1 MKTLIKLI
9 VVALIANALWRV
21 ATAYTTFYRF
31 KDSINEAAMQ
41 GTTEADLKQKVVEL
55 ARTYDLPVTAEDLTV
70 TRDVQHVSVKTSY
83 TSPVAVLPGYEYPW
97 PFTVDVDAYVI
108 AAPVRR

>member
-1 MKTLIKLI
+1 MKTLLKLI
-9 VVALIANALWRV
+9 VVALIANALWR
-21 ATAYTTFYRF
+21 AGSAYTTVYRF
-31 KDSINEAAMQ
+31 KDSIYEAAMQ

-55 ARTYDLPVTAEDLTV
+55 AHTYDLPLTAEDLTV
-70 TRDVQHVSVKTSY
+70 TREVQHVSVKTSY
-83 TSPVAVLPGYEYPW
+83 TSPVAVLPGYEYQW

>member
-1 MKTLIKLI
+1 VKTLLKLI
-9 VVALIANALWRV
+9 VVALIANALWR
-21 ATAYTTFYRF
+21 AGSAYTTFYRF
-31 KDSINEAAMQ
+31 KDSIYEAAMQ

-55 ARTYDLPVTAEDLTV
+55 AHTYDLPLTAEDLTV
-70 TRDVQHVSVKTSY
+70 IREVQHVSVKTSY
-83 TSPVAVLPGYEYPW
+83 TSPVAVLPGYEYQW

>member
-9 VVALIANALWRV
+9 VVALVANALWRV
-21 ATAYTTFYRF
+21 GIAYTTFYRF

-55 ARTYDLPVTAEDLTV
+55 ARTYDLLLTSEDLTV
-70 TRDVQHVSVKTSY
+70 TRESQHVSVKTSY
-83 TSPVAVLPGYEYPW
+83 TSPVAVLPGYEYQW
-97 PFTVDVDAYVI
+97 PFTVDVDANVI